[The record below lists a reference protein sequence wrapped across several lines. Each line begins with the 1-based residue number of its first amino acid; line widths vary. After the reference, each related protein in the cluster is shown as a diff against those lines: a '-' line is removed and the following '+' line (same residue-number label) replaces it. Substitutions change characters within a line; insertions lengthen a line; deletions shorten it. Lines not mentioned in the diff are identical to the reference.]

1 MSGSIHARNLGKK
14 YKRYPGHW
22 SRLIE
27 WLTFSRV
34 RRHQELWAL
43 RGVSFD
49 VAEGEA
55 VGIVGQNGAGKSTLL
70 KLIVG
75 TSQATEGGFE
85 VDGRV
90 AALLELG
97 MGFHPEFNGRQ
108 NATMALQMMG
118 YSEEDAAIMLPAIGE
133 FSELGEFLD
142 QPLRTY
148 SSGMQMRLGFAVATA
163 RRPAILI
170 VDEALSV
177 GDAYFQHKCIRRIRK
192 FKEQGTTM
200 LFVSHDPAAVKT
212 LCDRAL
218 LLDQGEL
225 IREGSAESILDY
237 YNAIIAKREKDAS
250 VQQIAVSETRVRTRS
265 GDGKV
270 KITSVAMADAAGT
283 EALSY
288 TTGEQARILCRFRFE
303 EDLPEYTVGIL
314 VRDRL
319 GNEVFGANT
328 FYLNVESPSGKAG
341 QEVEA
346 IFDLALNL
354 GYGHYSLTVA
364 VHGPS
369 GHLDRNHDWI
379 DNVLSF
385 QVIPGDTYRFAGV
398 AGLPVSASFEKARTE
413 KTRTE
418 KT

>member
-1 MSGSIHARNLGKK
+1 MSGSIQARNLGKK

-22 SRLIE
+22 SRLGE
-27 WLTFSRV
+27 WLSAGRL

-43 RGVSFD
+43 RGISFD
-49 VAEGEA
+49 VAAGEA

-70 KLIVG
+70 KLVVG
-75 TSQATEGGFE
+75 TSQPTEGSFE
-85 VDGRV
+85 VEGNV

-118 YSEEDAAIMLPAIGE
+118 YGEEAARRMLPAIGE
-133 FSELGEFLD
+133 FSELGEFLE

-148 SSGMQMRLGFAVATA
+148 SSGMQMRLGFAVATT
-163 RRPAILI
+163 RRPDILI

-177 GDAYFQHKCIRRIRK
+177 GDAYFQHKCIRRIRE

-218 LLDQGEL
+218 LLDQGQL

-237 YNAIIAKREKDAS
+237 YNAIIAKREKEAS
-250 VQQIAVSETRVRTRS
+250 VEQIALSEARVRTRS

-270 KITSVAMADAAGT
+270 KISSVTMSDAGGT
-283 EALSY
+283 ESLSF
-288 TTGEQARILCRFRFE
+288 TTGERARIHCRFRFE
-303 EDLPEYTVGIL
+303 DDLPEYTVGIL

-319 GNEVFGANT
+319 GNDVFGANT
-328 FYLNVESPSGKAG
+328 FYLGIDAPSGRAG
-341 QEVEA
+341 QEMEA
-346 IFDLALNL
+346 VFDLGLNL

-364 VHGPS
+364 VHSPT
-369 GHLDRNHDWI
+369 GHMDQNHDWI

-398 AGLPVSASFEKARTE
+398 AGLPVTASFKVP
-413 KTRTE
+413 
-418 KT
+418 

>member
-1 MSGSIHARNLGKK
+1 VSGSIQARNLGKK

-22 SRLIE
+22 SRLGE
-27 WLTFSRV
+27 WLTAGRL
-34 RRHQELWAL
+34 RRHEELWAL
-43 RGVSFD
+43 KGVTFD
-49 VAEGEA
+49 VAPGEA

-70 KLIVG
+70 KLVVG
-75 TSQATEGGFE
+75 TSQPTEGSFDVG
-85 VDGRV
+85 GNV

-118 YSEEDAAIMLPAIGE
+118 YGEEVARRMLPDISD
-133 FSELGEFLD
+133 FSELGDFLG

-163 RRPAILI
+163 RRPDILI

-177 GDAYFQHKCIRRIRK
+177 GDAYFQHKCIRRIRE

-200 LFVSHDPAAVKT
+200 LFVSHDPLAVKT

-218 LLDQGEL
+218 LLDQGQL
-225 IREGSAESILDY
+225 IREGPAEGILDY

-250 VQQIAVSETRVRTRS
+250 VQQIALSEERVRTRS

-270 KITSVAMADAAGT
+270 KITSVTMKDEGGI
-283 EALSY
+283 ESLSF
-288 TTGEQARILCRFRFE
+288 TSGEPARICCRFRFE
-303 EDLPEYTVGIL
+303 EALPEYTVGIL

-328 FYLNVESPSGKAG
+328 LYLGVDAPPGDAG
-341 QEVEA
+341 EEMEA
-346 IFDLALNL
+346 DFDLTLNL
-354 GYGHYSLTVA
+354 GYGYYSLTVA
-364 VHGPS
+364 VHSPT
-369 GHLDRNHDWI
+369 GHMDRNHDWI

-398 AGLPVSASFEKARTE
+398 AGLPVSARLRSP
-413 KTRTE
+413 
-418 KT
+418 

>member
-1 MSGSIHARNLGKK
+1 MSGAIEARNLGKK
-14 YKRYPGHW
+14 YKRYRGHW
-22 SRLIE
+22 SRLSE
-27 WLTFSRV
+27 WLTVGRVSRH
-34 RRHQELWAL
+34 RELWAL
-43 RGVSFD
+43 RGVTFD
-49 VAEGEA
+49 VRPGEA

-75 TSQATEGGFE
+75 TSQPTEGSFR

-108 NATMALQMMG
+108 NAIMALQMMG
-118 YSEEDAAIMLPAIGE
+118 RSEPEAREILPEIRE
-133 FSELGEFLD
+133 FSELGEFLE

-163 RRPAILI
+163 RRPDILI
-170 VDEALSV
+170 VDEALAV
-177 GDAYFQHKCIRRIRK
+177 GDAYFQHKCIRRIRD
-192 FKEQGTTM
+192 FKRQGTTM

-218 LLDQGEL
+218 LLDQGQM
-225 IREGSAESILDY
+225 IREGGAEAILDY

-250 VQQIAVSETRVRTRS
+250 VHQSATAEGRVKTRS

-270 KITSVAMADAAGT
+270 KIGSVTMCDT
-283 EALSY
+283 EDREALSF
-288 TTGEQARILCRFRFE
+288 TSGETARIRCTFRFE
-303 EDLPEYTVGIL
+303 EDLAEYTVGVL

-328 FYLNVESPSGKAG
+328 FYLGVQSPPGIVG
-341 QEVEA
+341 EEVEA
-346 IFDLALNL
+346 VFDLTLNL

-364 VHGPS
+364 VHAPT
-369 GHLDRNHDWI
+369 GHMDQNHDWI

-398 AGLPVSASFEKARTE
+398 AQLPVTAVL
-413 KTRTE
+413 KTPAG
-418 KT
+418 

>member
-1 MSGSIHARNLGKK
+1 MSGSIQARNLGKK

-22 SRLIE
+22 SRLGE
-27 WLTFSRV
+27 WLTAGRL

-43 RGVSFD
+43 KGVSFD
-49 VAEGEA
+49 VAPGEA

-70 KLIVG
+70 KLVVG
-75 TSQATEGGFE
+75 TSQPTEGSFN
-85 VDGRV
+85 VDGNV

-118 YSEEDAAIMLPAIGE
+118 YGEEMARRMLPDIGD
-133 FSELGEFLD
+133 FSELGEFLG

-163 RRPAILI
+163 RRPDILI

-177 GDAYFQHKCIRRIRK
+177 GDAYFQHKCIRRIRE

-200 LFVSHDPAAVKT
+200 LFVSHDPLAVKT

-218 LLDQGEL
+218 LLDQGQL
-225 IREGSAESILDY
+225 IQEGSAEGILDY

-250 VQQIAVSETRVRTRS
+250 VQQLALSEERVRTRS

-270 KITSVAMADAAGT
+270 KITSVTMKDEGGA
-283 EALSY
+283 ESLSF
-288 TTGEQARILCRFRFE
+288 TSGEPARICCRFRFE
-303 EDLPEYTVGIL
+303 EALPEYTVGIL

-328 FYLNVESPSGKAG
+328 FYLGVEAPSGSAG
-341 QEVEA
+341 EEMEA
-346 IFDLALNL
+346 EFDLTLNL
-354 GYGHYSLTVA
+354 GYGYYSLTVA
-364 VHGPS
+364 VHSPT
-369 GHLDRNHDWI
+369 GHMDRNHDWI

-398 AGLPVSASFEKARTE
+398 AGLPVSARLKSP
-413 KTRTE
+413 
-418 KT
+418 

>member
-1 MSGSIHARNLGKK
+1 VSGSIQAHNLGKK

-22 SRLIE
+22 SRLGE
-27 WLTFSRV
+27 WLTAGRLS
-34 RRHQELWAL
+34 RHQELWAL
-43 RGVSFD
+43 KGVTFD
-49 VAEGEA
+49 VAPGEA

-70 KLIVG
+70 KLVVG
-75 TSQATEGGFE
+75 TSQPTEGSFD
-85 VDGRV
+85 VDGNV

-118 YSEEDAAIMLPAIGE
+118 YSEEMARQMLPDIGG
-133 FSELGEFLD
+133 FSELGDFLG

-163 RRPAILI
+163 RRPDILI

-177 GDAYFQHKCIRRIRK
+177 GDAYFQHKCIRRIRE
-192 FKEQGTTM
+192 FKEKGTTM
-200 LFVSHDPAAVKT
+200 LFVSHDPLAVKT

-218 LLDQGEL
+218 LLDQGQL

-250 VQQIAVSETRVRTRS
+250 VEQIALPEERVRTRS

-270 KITSVAMADAAGT
+270 KITAVTMKDREGNES
-283 EALSY
+283 LSFSS
-288 TTGEQARILCRFRFE
+288 GEPARICCRFRFE
-303 EDLPEYTVGIL
+303 EALAEYTVGIL

-319 GNEVFGANT
+319 GNDVFGANT
-328 FYLNVESPSGKAG
+328 SYLDVDTPSGKSG
-341 QEVEA
+341 EQIEA
-346 IFDLALNL
+346 EFDLTLNL
-354 GYGHYSLTVA
+354 GYGYYSLTVA
-364 VHGPS
+364 VHSPT
-369 GHLDRNHDWI
+369 GHMDRNHDWI

-385 QVIPGDTYRFAGV
+385 QVVPGDTYRFAGV
-398 AGLPVSASFEKARTE
+398 AGLPVSARLRSL
-413 KTRTE
+413 
-418 KT
+418 

>member
-1 MSGSIHARNLGKK
+1 VSGAIEARGLGKK

-22 SRLIE
+22 SRLGE
-27 WLTFSRV
+27 WLTASRV
-34 RRHQELWAL
+34 SRHQELWAL
-43 RGVSFD
+43 RGVSFN
-49 VAEGEA
+49 VAPGEA

-75 TSQATEGGFE
+75 TSQPNEGSFR

-97 MGFHPEFNGRQ
+97 MGFHPDFNGRQ

-118 YSEEDAAIMLPAIGE
+118 ESEKDAVAILPRIGE
-133 FSELGEFLD
+133 FSELGDFLD

-163 RRPAILI
+163 RRPDILI

-177 GDAYFQHKCIRRIRK
+177 GDAYFQHKCIRRIRE

-218 LLDQGEL
+218 LLDQGQL
-225 IREGSAESILDY
+225 IREGPAEAILDY
-237 YNAIIAKREKDAS
+237 YNAIIAKQEKDAS
-250 VQQIAVSETRVRTRS
+250 VRQSRIDDERVQTRS

-270 KITSVAMADAAGT
+270 TISSVTMRDREGV
-283 EALSY
+283 ESLSY
-288 TTGEQARILCRFRFE
+288 TTGEQARIHCRFRFE
-303 EDLPEYTVGIL
+303 EDLSEYTVGFL

-319 GNEVFGANT
+319 GNDVFGANT
-328 FYLNVESPSGKAG
+328 LYLGVEPAPRAAG
-341 QEVEA
+341 EEVEA
-346 IFDLALNL
+346 VFDLALSL

-364 VHGPS
+364 VHSPT
-369 GHLDRNHDWI
+369 GHMDRNHDWI

-398 AGLPVSASFEKARTE
+398 AGLPVTAAFRSPSR
-413 KTRTE
+413 
-418 KT
+418 